1 MKQLAGLDRS
11 APVFVSATLTVQKY
25 QVKLHQPSAELSEAF
40 AIVIH
45 DFDLRHRQDDLPACM
60 DYTHGDLVAAVR
72 TAHPR
77 GLDAA
82 PLA

>member
-1 MKQLAGLDRS
+1 VKQLAGLDRS

-45 DFDLRHRQDDLPACM
+45 DFDLLLRNGLVGADQHCLGDRQSE
-60 DYTHGDLVAAVR
+60 
-72 TAHPR
+72 
-77 GLDAA
+77 GLGGS
-82 PLA
+82 